1 MRGHNLTQ
9 ANEKYNERVILIS
22 APDKKG
28 LVYHISSV
36 LYELGLNIERNDEYV
51 DKENERFFM
60 RTHTCGEV
68 DDGILHER
76 LESIL
81 PKHSTLKIQGVG
93 KKKIII
99 LCTKEN
105 HCIGDLLLRHD
116 SGELNAQVEAI
127 ISNYDVLKPLA
138 MKFGIPFFH
147 ISAEGLSRKAHEDKL
162 LECINSFNHS
172 YIVLAKYMRILTN
185 EFVAHFEN
193 RIINIHHSFLP
204 AFIGANPYKQAHQR
218 GVKLI
223 GATAHFVNENLDE
236 GPIITQDV
244 IHINHSYSWQDMQK
258 AGRDI
263 EKIVL
268 SRGLNLALE
277 DRIFVYGN
285 KTIVF

>member
-9 ANEKYNERVILIS
+9 ANEKHNERVILIS

-60 RTHTCGEV
+60 RTHTYGEV

-81 PKHSTLKIQGVG
+81 PQHSTLKIQGVG

-116 SGELNAQVEAI
+116 SGELNAQIEAI

>member
-1 MRGHNLTQ
+1 M
-9 ANEKYNERVILIS
+9 ILIS

-28 LVYHISSV
+28 LIYHISSV

-60 RTHTCGEV
+60 RTHTYGEAN
-68 DDGILHER
+68 DEILQKR
-76 LESIL
+76 LKSIL
-81 PKHSTLKIQGVG
+81 PRQSTLKIQDVG
-93 KKKIII
+93 KKKILI

-105 HCIGDLLLRHD
+105 HCVGDLLLRHD
-116 SGELNAQVEAI
+116 SGELNAQIEAI
-127 ISNYDVLKPLA
+127 ISNYDVLEPLA
-138 MKFGIPFFH
+138 MKFGRPFFH

-162 LECINSFNHS
+162 LECISSFNHS

-185 EFVAHFEN
+185 EFVSHFEN

-268 SRGLNLALE
+268 SRALNLALE

>member
-1 MRGHNLTQ
+1 MNVPQRI
-9 ANEKYNERVILIS
+9 ILIS

-51 DKENERFFM
+51 DKEILRFFM

-68 DDGILHER
+68 DDRILKNK

-81 PKHSTLKIQGVG
+81 PPHSTLTIQPTS
-93 KKKIII
+93 KKNIII

-105 HCIGDLLLRHD
+105 HCVGDLLLRHD
-116 SGELNAQVEAI
+116 SGELNAHIQAI
-127 ISNYDVLKPLA
+127 ISNYDILKPLA
-138 MKFGIPFFH
+138 QKFDIPFFH
-147 ISAEGLSRKAHEDKL
+147 IPAEGLSREAHEKKL
-162 LECINSFNHS
+162 LKIIEEFDSA
-172 YIVLAKYMRILTN
+172 YLVLAKYMRILTKY
-185 EFVAHFEN
+185 FTQHFEN

-236 GPIITQDV
+236 GPIITQDI
-244 IHINHSYSWQDMQK
+244 IHINHSYSWQNMQK

-268 SRGLNLALE
+268 SRALNLALE

>member
-1 MRGHNLTQ
+1 MKEHLIQATQ
-9 ANEKYNERVILIS
+9 QRDERVILIS

-28 LVYHISSV
+28 LIYHISSV

-60 RTHTCGEV
+60 RTHTYGEAN
-68 DDGILHER
+68 DEILQKR

-81 PKHSTLKIQGVG
+81 PRQSTLKIQDVG
-93 KKKIII
+93 KKKILI

-105 HCIGDLLLRHD
+105 HCVGDLLLRHD
-116 SGELNAQVEAI
+116 SGELNAQIEAI
-127 ISNYDVLKPLA
+127 ISNYDVLEPLA
-138 MKFGIPFFH
+138 MKVGIPFFH

-162 LECINSFNHS
+162 LECISSFNHS

-185 EFVAHFEN
+185 EFVSHFEN

-268 SRGLNLALE
+268 SRALNLALE

>member
-1 MRGHNLTQ
+1 MNTP
-9 ANEKYNERVILIS
+9 NTECIILIS

-36 LYELGLNIERNDEYV
+36 LFELGLNIERNDEYV
-51 DKENERFFM
+51 DRDNQLFFM
-60 RTHTCGEV
+60 RTHVRGEA
-68 DDGILHER
+68 DSTLLDAKLR
-76 LESIL
+76 AIL
-81 PKHSTLKIQGVG
+81 PPQSSLVIQPVT
-93 KKKIII
+93 KKKILL

-116 SGELNAQVEAI
+116 SGELNAHIEAI
-127 ISNYDVLKPLA
+127 ISNHNILKPLA
-138 MKFGIPFFH
+138 DKFALPFYHIP
-147 ISAEGLSRKAHEDKL
+147 AENLSRQEHEAKL
-162 LECINSFNHS
+162 LEVISRFECS
-172 YIVLAKYMRILTN
+172 YIVLAKYMRILTSD
-185 EFVAHFEN
+185 FTKHFEN
-193 RIINIHHSFLP
+193 KIINIHHSFLP

-236 GPIITQDV
+236 GPIITQD
-244 IHINHSYSWQDMQK
+244 IIQINHSYSWQDMQK

-268 SRGLNLALE
+268 SRALNLALE
-277 DRIFVYGN
+277 DRIFVYNN

>member
-1 MRGHNLTQ
+1 MKGHLIQ
-9 ANEKYNERVILIS
+9 AAQQRDERVILIS

-28 LVYHISSV
+28 LIYHISSV

-60 RTHTCGEV
+60 RTHTYGEV
-68 DDGILHER
+68 DDRVLQER

-81 PKHSTLKIQGVG
+81 PRQSTLKIQDVG
-93 KKKIII
+93 KKKILI

-105 HCIGDLLLRHD
+105 HCVGDLLLRHD
-116 SGELNAQVEAI
+116 SGELNAQIEAI
-127 ISNYDVLKPLA
+127 ISNYDVLEPLA
-138 MKFGIPFFH
+138 MKFRIPFFH

-162 LECINSFNHS
+162 LECISSFNHS

-185 EFVAHFEN
+185 EFVSHFEN

-268 SRGLNLALE
+268 SRALNLALE

-285 KTIVF
+285 KTIIF